1 MPEGRHCMKFTRHC
15 ASLLMILML
24 SACGGGGG
32 DGTSHGGDS
41 GDGGSGPGP
50 LSSCQASFSTEK
62 LAEGQDCTPI
72 AGTLCPGDA
81 HANLLQSQP
90 IACPGVAGQQ
100 YEQNGRASCRE
111 RGGQVV

>member
-1 MPEGRHCMKFTRHC
+1 MPEGRHFMKFTRHC

-32 DGTSHGGDS
+32 DGTGHGGDS

-72 AGTLCPGDA
+72 AGTLCPVDA
-81 HANLLQSQP
+81 NAHLLQSQP
-90 IACPGVAGQQ
+90 IRSEEHTSELQ
-100 YEQNGRASCRE
+100 SLM
-111 RGGQVV
+111 